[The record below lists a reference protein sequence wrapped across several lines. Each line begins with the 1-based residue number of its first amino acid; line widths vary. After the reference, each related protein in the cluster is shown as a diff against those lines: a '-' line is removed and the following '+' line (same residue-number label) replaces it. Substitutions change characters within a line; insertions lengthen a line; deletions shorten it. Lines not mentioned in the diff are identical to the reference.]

1 MLNSV
6 NLTGRLT
13 AAPELKTTNNGTS
26 VVAFCIAVQRNYKD
40 AEGKYPTDFINCVA
54 WRSTADFISRNFTT
68 KGQLIT
74 IEGSLQTRSYETKNG
89 EKRTAVEV
97 IVDRPHFCGDK
108 KDNATTATPDVQFDE
123 APDDNS
129 DELPF

>member
-13 AAPELKTTNNGTS
+13 VVPELKTTNSGTS
-26 VVAFCIAVQRNYKD
+26 VVTFSVAVQRNYKD

-54 WRSTADFISRNFTT
+54 WRSVADFISRNFT

-74 IEGSLQTRSYETKNG
+74 VEGSLQTRSYETKNG

-97 IVDRPHFCGDK
+97 IVERPHFCGDK
-108 KDNATTATPDVQFDE
+108 KESSTPTPAVQFDE
-123 APDDNS
+123 PPAESSD